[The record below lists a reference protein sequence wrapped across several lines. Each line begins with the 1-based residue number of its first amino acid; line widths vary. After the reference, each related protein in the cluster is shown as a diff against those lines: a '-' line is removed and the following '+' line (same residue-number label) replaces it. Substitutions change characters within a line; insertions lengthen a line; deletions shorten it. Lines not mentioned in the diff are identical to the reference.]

1 MAESRDADTSPGR
14 IGEIVETETAFFV
27 AESFTLHQPP
37 ALGRLVC
44 VETEVL
50 ARIYGVV
57 CYGTT
62 ASPDPGRRAV
72 RRSTDGVYDEAI
84 YREHPQLQLTLRTEF
99 TVRLVGYEEGD
110 LVHHYLPPQPPPLHY
125 SVHECSIAEV
135 QVFTQRL
142 TYLRLLVGAAEIPP
156 EQLLAA
162 HIRQVYGA
170 RGGDDMWLSLA
181 ARQVAGLFKN
191 DYERLMTVLYGIEP
205 QEQAPG
211 A

>member
-1 MAESRDADTSPGR
+1 MAEVLDVLESSSR
-14 IGEIVETETAFFV
+14 IGEIIETETAFFTG
-27 AESFTLHQPP
+27 ESFTLHSPP

-44 VETEVL
+44 VETETL
-50 ARIYGVV
+50 PRIYGVV

-72 RRSTDGVYDEAI
+72 RRSTEDVYDEAI

-99 TVRLVGYEEGD
+99 TARLVGYVEAGR
-110 LVHHYLPPQPPPLHY
+110 VHQYLPPQPPPLHY
-125 SVHECSIAEV
+125 SVHECSVGEV
-135 QVFTQRL
+135 QSFTEKL
-142 TYLRLLVGAAEIPP
+142 TYLRLLVSTTEITP

-170 RGGDDMWLSLA
+170 RGGDDAWLSLA

-205 QEQAPG
+205 QA
-211 A
+211 

>member
-1 MAESRDADTSPGR
+1 MVDALEVLESSSR
-14 IGEIVETETAFFV
+14 IGEIIETGTAIFR
-27 AESFTLHQPP
+27 AESFTLHSPP

-44 VETEVL
+44 VETEAL
-50 ARIYGVV
+50 PRIYGVV

-72 RRSTDGVYDEAI
+72 RRSTEGVYDEAI

-99 TVRLVGYEEGD
+99 TARLVGYMGAGRI
-110 LVHHYLPPQPPPLHY
+110 HHYLPPQPPPLHF
-125 SVHECSIAEV
+125 SVHECSVEEV
-135 QVFTQRL
+135 RAFTGRL
-142 TYLRLLVGAAEIPP
+142 TYLRLLVGATEIAP

-170 RGGDDMWLSLA
+170 RGGDRDWLSLA

-205 QEQAPG
+205 QT
-211 A
+211 

>member
-1 MAESRDADTSPGR
+1 VATQKQQVR

-44 VETEVL
+44 VETESAPL
-50 ARIYGVV
+50 IYGVV

-72 RRSTDGVYDEAI
+72 RRSTEGVYDGAI
-84 YREHPQLQLTLRTEF
+84 YREHPQLELTLRTEF
-99 TVRLVGYEEGD
+99 TVRLVGYDDGQRIC
-110 LVHHYLPPQPPPLHY
+110 HYLPPQPPPLHY
-125 SVHECSIAEV
+125 SVHECSLE
-135 QVFTQRL
+135 QVKAFTERL
-142 TYLRLLVGAAEIPP
+142 RYLNLLLAATEIPP

-170 RGGDDMWLSLA
+170 RSSDDEWL
-181 ARQVAGLFKN
+181 ARVAREVSGLLKS

-205 QEQAPG
+205 QG
-211 A
+211 

>member
-1 MAESRDADTSPGR
+1 MAGALNILQTSSR
-14 IGEIVETETAFFV
+14 IGEIITTETAFFS
-27 AESFTLHQPP
+27 AESFTLHSPP

-44 VETEVL
+44 VETEAL
-50 ARIYGVV
+50 PRIYGVV

-72 RRSTDGVYDEAI
+72 RRSTEDVYDEAI

-99 TVRLVGYEEGD
+99 TARLVGYVAGD
-110 LVHHYLPPQPPPLHY
+110 RIRHYLPPQPPPLHF
-125 SVHECSIAEV
+125 SVHDCSVDEV
-135 QVFTQRL
+135 RAFTDRL
-142 TYLRLLVGAAEIPP
+142 TYLRLLVGTTEIAP

-170 RGGDDMWLSLA
+170 RGDDDDWLSLA
-181 ARQVAGLFKN
+181 AREVAGLFKN

-205 QEQAPG
+205 QD
-211 A
+211 